1 MGRVYEFVEVNGK
14 QLNTLFDSGAVR
26 SYVTRKSVEE
36 MGLKRERLR
45 LKNVF
50 EVGLGG
56 KVRKIEECCV
66 IQGSIKGN
74 PFNLISW
81 IIDELG
87 QDEDA
92 REIELLFGATDM
104 QVWNI
109 HIDLEKERL
118 DLSRF
123 RKEFIE
129 YTGLSEIQK
138 KLRRRRLI

>member
-1 MGRVYEFVEVNGK
+1 MGRIYDSVEVNGK
-14 QLNTLFDSGAVR
+14 QLNTLFDSGAIR
-26 SYVTRKSVEE
+26 SYIIRRSVEE
-36 MGLKRERLR
+36 IGLKVEM
-45 LKNVF
+45 LKDAF
-50 EVGLGG
+50 EVGLSGRT
-56 KVRKIEECCV
+56 RKIKECCV
-66 IQGSIKGN
+66 IQGNIKDH

-81 IIDELG
+81 VVEELG
-87 QDEDA
+87 QDEKG

-129 YTGLSEIQK
+129 YKENSS
-138 KLRRRRLI
+138 